1 MTPREPRTYY
11 VYILASRSRT
21 LYTGVTN
28 NLARRMAEHRER
40 LLPGFASRYRIHRL
54 VYYEAYRDVRQ
65 AIFRETQ
72 IKKWR
77 REKKV
82 ALIDAS
88 NPTWDDLSSRWF
100 ERAGKSS
107 SRARADSSLRSE

>member
-1 MTPREPRTYY
+1 MSPRDPRTYY

-28 NLARRMAEHRER
+28 NLARRVWQHREGAV
-40 LLPGFASRYRIHRL
+40 PGFTTKYRIHRL
-54 VYYEAYRDVRQ
+54 VYYEAFRDVRR
-65 AIFRETQ
+65 AIARETE

-82 ALIDAS
+82 AMIEKG
-88 NPTWDDLSSRWF
+88 NPTWEDLAAGWF
-100 ERAGKSS
+100 DSPKTKST
-107 SRARADSSLRSE
+107 ADSSLRSE